1 MKKHL
6 ITLVMLCSHTHVG
19 ETPDIYVAMVQEI
32 FLFRPQLLIHTHSII
47 HWFER
52 PDEFVE

>member
-47 HWFER
+47 HWFGR